1 MCSGFVFMHR
11 FIFLVSLLF
20 SLPSWATEKLSSIN
34 LPIADTTISVEV
46 ALTTQQM
53 KTGLMYR
60 KELPK
65 NSGMLFVFQQ
75 PTLVC
80 MWMKNTLIPLS
91 VAFITDNGIVTN
103 VEDMQVESLDLHCAH
118 LPVKYVLEM
127 NAGWFS
133 QKNIK
138 PGTHIP
144 IFKKLSS
151 DLLVRN

>member
-1 MCSGFVFMHR
+1 MHR
-11 FIFLVSLLF
+11 FIFLAPLLF
-20 SLPSWATEKLSSIN
+20 SFPTWAIEKPSSID
-34 LPIADTTISVEV
+34 LQIADTTISVEV
-46 ALTTQQM
+46 ALTAQQM

-60 KELPK
+60 KKLPQ

-75 PTLVC
+75 PTSVC

-91 VAFITDNGIVTN
+91 VAFISDSGTVVNIEN
-103 VEDMQVESLDLHCAH
+103 MRAKSLDLHCAH
-118 LPVKYVLEM
+118 LPVKYALEM

-144 IFKKLSS
+144 IFKKISN